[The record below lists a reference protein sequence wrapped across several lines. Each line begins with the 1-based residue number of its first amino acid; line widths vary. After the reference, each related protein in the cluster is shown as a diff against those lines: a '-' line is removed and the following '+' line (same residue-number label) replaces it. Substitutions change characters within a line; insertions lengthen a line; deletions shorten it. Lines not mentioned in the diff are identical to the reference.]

1 MTGKIPKA
9 FIDEVLS
16 RTSLVEFIDSHVSL
30 VKRGANYLACCPFHH
45 EKTPSFNVIPNKQ
58 FYYCFGCGAS
68 GNAISFAMNYLR
80 KDFVASI
87 EDLASRIGLIVP
99 VEAGASP
106 SNNVSYQK
114 IYGFLDEVSQFYYKN
129 LLKDSAAQRYLQQ
142 RSLTQPTIDHFQL
155 GFAPDEWQ
163 HLSSAFPKQQ
173 KALLDTGMLV
183 KNDKGNIYDRYR
195 GRIMFPIH
203 DKRGRVVG
211 FGGRVMDPEHQP
223 KYLNSPETPYFHKSN
238 ELYGLHHLQKTSPD
252 TILIVEGYM
261 DVIALYQQGIDNA
274 VATLGTATT
283 QSHIQTLFKT
293 AKTLIFCFDGD
304 KAGRKAASR
313 ALNIC
318 LSLIHDDETIKF
330 MFLPEGEDP
339 DSLVQKLGKDQF
351 HNGMA
356 EALSLDAFFISE
368 LRQEASPHDTAGR
381 SKFIHLAKPLIA
393 SMHKGAF
400 KELLLNQLA
409 QITRIDRGRLVTL
422 LEGNEAE
429 QMQTAMPAQP
439 KRHGMPSAMRIAVA
453 LLIQAPSLYAKID
466 IPLNLVLL
474 NQCDNAILIELLRVI
489 SKGTE
494 TTAQLIEHW
503 RDSEQYPIISKLAIL
518 PLSIPEDGQLAELIG
533 SLKKI
538 EKNTLQ
544 NKIDGLL
551 YKANAES
558 LSLDEKR
565 LLQRM
570 IKQQKTGA
578 C

>member
-80 KDFVASI
+80 KDFVGSI
-87 EDLASRIGLIVP
+87 EDLASRIGLTVP
-99 VEAGASP
+99 VEAGSSP

-114 IYGFLDEVSQFYYKN
+114 IYGFLDEVSQLYYKN
-129 LLKDSAAQRYLQQ
+129 LLKDSAAQHYLQQ
-142 RSLTQPTIDHFQL
+142 RSLTQATIDHFQL

-163 HLSSAFPKQQ
+163 HLSNAFPNQQ

-211 FGGRVMDPEHQP
+211 FGGRVMDPAHQP

-261 DVIALYQQGIDNA
+261 DVIALYQHGIDNA

-313 ALNIC
+313 ALTIC
-318 LSLIHDDETIKF
+318 LPLIHDDESIKF

-339 DSLVQKLGKDQF
+339 DSLVQKQGREQF
-351 HNGMA
+351 NQGMT

-368 LRQEASPHDTAGR
+368 LSRDASPHDTAGR

-422 LEGNEAE
+422 LEGSEPE
-429 QMQTAMPAQP
+429 QAQSAMPVQQ

-453 LLIQAPSLYAKID
+453 LLIQAPSLYVKID
-466 IPLNLVLL
+466 SPLNLALL

-489 SKGTE
+489 SKGTQ

-503 RDSEQYPIISKLAIL
+503 RDSEQYPIISKLAML
-518 PLSIPEDGQLAELIG
+518 PLNIPDDGQLAELIG

-544 NKIDGLL
+544 NQIDSLL

-558 LSLDEKR
+558 LSLDEKKV
-565 LLQRM
+565 LQRM
-570 IKQQKTGA
+570 IRQQKTGV